1 MNLIKNEFKIKEI
14 GNVDFIIGIK
24 FIKVTNGYFLHQK
37 RYISDLLNKYDN
49 SYPCQDN
56 KSIYYYLF
64 KIITSYI

>member
-49 SYPCQDN
+49 SYPELQH
-56 KSIYYYLF
+56 L
-64 KIITSYI
+64 